1 MNNHHFIT
9 VITSLAQEI
18 ELLKFQ
24 KEELMRRCN
33 TQEDSIKSLQTLLN
47 AYVAEERTN
56 E

>member
-1 MNNHHFIT
+1 MNNQHFIT
-9 VITSLAQEI
+9 IITSLAQEI

-33 TQEDSIKSLQTLLN
+33 TQEDTIKSLKTRLD
-47 AYVAEERTN
+47 AYVAEEQTN